1 MRLIRSFLLLIAVMA
16 QGAGA
21 SAGEGPEV
29 VVSIKPL
36 HSLVAAVM
44 EGVDDPYLIVKGAN
58 SPHGYRLRPSDA
70 NALAQ
75 SEVIFWVGENFERF
89 LKKPI
94 ESIGTSAK
102 IVSLEETPNLIVF
115 KFREGGPFES
125 QDQDHNGGEEPAGL
139 GDHAAGVGTDMHF
152 WLDPLNAQA
161 MVRLIEDTLVAADPK
176 NSAAYKANA
185 AALQEKLVALT
196 AELESLLEAVKDQ
209 PYVVFHDGYQYF
221 EKRFGL
227 NAVGAVTVSPE
238 TIPGAARVSEIRRRV
253 KELGAVCVFA
263 EPQFQPKLIAVII
276 EGSQARAGILDPL
289 GATLDAG
296 PGAYSQLMRDMVASF
311 KRCFLQGN

>member
-1 MRLIRSFLLLIAVMA
+1 MWFIRSFLLLIAVMA

-70 NALAQ
+70 SALAQ

-125 QDQDHNGGEEPAGL
+125 QDHNGGEEPAGL

-176 NSAAYKANA
+176 NSTAYKANA

-196 AELESLLEAVKDQ
+196 AELESLLVAVKDQ

-276 EGSQARAGILDPL
+276 EDSQARAGILDPL

-311 KRCFLQGN
+311 KRCLLPGS

>member
-1 MRLIRSFLLLIAVMA
+1 MRLIRSILLLIAVMA

-21 SAGEGPEV
+21 SAGEGPAV

-44 EGVDDPYLIVKGAN
+44 EGAGDPYLIVKGAN

-70 NALAQ
+70 SALAR

-94 ESIGTSAK
+94 ESIGTGAK
-102 IVSLEETPNLIVF
+102 IVSLEETPDLIVLQ
-115 KFREGGPFES
+115 FREGGPFENH
-125 QDQDHNGGEEPAGL
+125 DHDGGEKQVGL
-139 GDHAAGVGTDMHF
+139 GDHAAGVRTDMHL

-161 MVRLIEDTLVAADPK
+161 MVRLIEDALVAADPK

-196 AELESLLEAVKDQ
+196 AELERLLEAVRDQ
-209 PYVVFHDGYQYF
+209 PYVVFHDGYQYL

-296 PGAYSQLMRDMVASF
+296 PGAYFQRMRDMVASF
-311 KRCFLQGN
+311 KSCFLRGS